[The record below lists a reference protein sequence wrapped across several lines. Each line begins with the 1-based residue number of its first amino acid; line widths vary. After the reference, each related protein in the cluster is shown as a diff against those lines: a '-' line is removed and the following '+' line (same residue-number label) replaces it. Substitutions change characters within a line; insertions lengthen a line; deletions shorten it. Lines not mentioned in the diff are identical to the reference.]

1 MCGGKNRHLWLNDE
15 FRTTVATCFRC
26 QRRSPLWPSG
36 SPAQRVC
43 SILMTRLPI
52 MRAIR
57 RRIFSQ
63 LRWSPNLEAP
73 MPIAERTPTFGAI
86 IHAVSG
92 LDLRDYLIPPLFEPL
107 SIRNPQ
113 WHRCPLGF
121 PLGAV
126 GLFLRTEEIAR
137 LGEALLNDG
146 VFAGRQL
153 IPTGYVAL
161 GPPGQP
167 RLDSSSP
174 TIGSTGCTAGFAA
187 GTAPGGWMAST
198 DSSASCCRGIA
209 PASPSSRITRV
220 QRPTSWM
227 PSGPNSFHTSSDHLK
242 SASGRSV

>member
-1 MCGGKNRHLWLNDE
+1 VFSVSKTFTSVAIGIARAEGLLDLDDPVAGRSGAGFSLNSVGRRTWKHLCLSRNE
-15 FRTTVATCFRC
+15 
-26 QRRSPLWPSG
+26 L
-36 SPAQRVC
+36 
-43 SILMTRLPI
+43 LRLG
-52 MRAIR
+52 R
-57 RRIFSQ
+57 
-63 LRWSPNLEAP
+63 
-73 MPIAERTPTFGAI
+73 I

-126 GLFLRTEEIAR
+126 ELFLRTEGIAR
-137 LGEALLNDG
+137 LGEASLNDG
-146 VFAGRQL
+146 VFAGRRL

-209 PASPSSRITRV
+209 PASPSPRITRV